1 MPCLNEAQTMKPAA
15 ILSIVVLSTLLA
27 ACQPNAPVCPAVAAD
42 RKYLA
47 SLPTPAPSMPAPGP
61 SPTPAILEI
70 NHRAVSVSKVVRG
83 PLCNDTWQGTVYVG
97 CDVQVRQWVDQ
108 PLFLKGCN
116 LSIEP
121 GTVVYVAA
129 HNNAAFYQGCSCHTG
144 VQP

>member
-1 MPCLNEAQTMKPAA
+1 MSPANEAQAMKPAA
-15 ILSIVVLSTLLA
+15 ILSLLVLSTLMV
-27 ACQPNAPVCPAVAAD
+27 ACQPKAPACPAATAD
-42 RKYLA
+42 HKYLA
-47 SLPTPAPSMPAPGP
+47 ARPTEVLSLPTPGP
-61 SPTPAILEI
+61 SPTPAIVDI
-70 NHRAVSVSKVVRG
+70 NNRAVSVSKVVTG

-108 PLFLKGCN
+108 PLFLEGCN

-144 VQP
+144 EQP